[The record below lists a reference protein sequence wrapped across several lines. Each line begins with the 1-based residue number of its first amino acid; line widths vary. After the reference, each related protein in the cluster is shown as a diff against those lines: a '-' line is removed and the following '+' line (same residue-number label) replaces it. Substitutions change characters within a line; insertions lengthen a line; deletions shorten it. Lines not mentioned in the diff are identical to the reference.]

1 MRYCLVMRALTLLEV
16 EPIWGSP
23 KPYHFAA
30 ADPIRFWCSLM
41 VFGVSDPSRIDSSF
55 DINLIPLEQ
64 IERLEIL
71 KGAASTI
78 YGNTAAAGVINI
90 ITKRDIGF

>member
-1 MRYCLVMRALTLLEV
+1 MLIDGVR
-16 EPIWGSP
+16 
-23 KPYHFAA
+23 
-30 ADPIRFWCSLM
+30 
-41 VFGVSDPSRIDSSF
+41 VSDPSRIDSSF

-90 ITKRDIGF
+90 NTKKETSCFELRWTASTGTLNDN